1 VSGSA
6 IAGVHHAE
14 RLADERLEEL
24 VFRVASGAL
33 ADAGVERDLLDSV
46 TLAAS
51 DERDGRS
58 ISSMLT
64 SAPAGGLYKEV
75 TKVTDGSLHA
85 LSLAA
90 MKIES
95 GKSEAHLVVSWDI
108 ASEVGDEHVVA
119 ATALEPFVE
128 RPVGAIDPIA
138 TALLAAAYLSETGQT
153 VEALDRRAQAK
164 DRAAGTA
171 ARPSEWVAHPLR
183 ASHLAPERD
192 GAVAVLLVSDAFVAE
207 HGLTP
212 PARLAGTGWRTDT
225 YGPAERQ
232 RPVWAPLRSA
242 TEDALARAGTD
253 LDAIDSFEMDD
264 PNVFAEA
271 MAAEGVGLAPPGEGL
286 AFLTDGGDPFH
297 RRADDGF
304 LGMPSMCSGLW
315 RVAQL
320 VHDDAPGR
328 SIVHQ
333 GIGRA
338 EQGHAVA
345 VVERGGVAA

>member
-1 VSGSA
+1 MSGVA

-14 RLADERLEEL
+14 RLPDERLEEL

-33 ADAGVERDLLDSV
+33 ADAGAERDLVDSV

-85 LSLAA
+85 LSLAT
-90 MKIES
+90 MKVKS

-108 ASEVGDEHVVA
+108 VSEADEHVVA

-128 RPVGAIDPIA
+128 RPVGGIDPIA
-138 TALLAAAYLSETGQT
+138 TALLAAGYLSATGQT
-153 VEALDRRAQAK
+153 VEALDRRAAAK
-164 DRAAGTA
+164 AFAAGTA
-171 ARPSEWVAHPLR
+171 ARTTEWVAHPLR

-192 GAVAVLLVSDAFVAE
+192 GAVAVLLVSDDFAAN

-212 PARLAGTGWRTDT
+212 PARVAGSGWRTDT
-225 YGPAERQ
+225 YGPAERGL
-232 RPVWAPLRSA
+232 PVWRPLRGA
-242 TEDALARAGTD
+242 TEDALARAGTN

-264 PNVFAEA
+264 TNVFAEA

-286 AFLTDGGDPFH
+286 AFLTDGEDPFH

-304 LGMPSMCSGLW
+304 LGLPSMCSGLW
-315 RVAQL
+315 RVAQIT
-320 VHDDAPGR
+320 HDDAPGR

-333 GIGRA
+333 GTGRA
-338 EQGHAVA
+338 QQGHAV
-345 VVERGGVAA
+345 VVVSRGGVTA